1 MLHFTHAEFDD
12 RMARTRAAMAER
24 GLDSLMLFAPESQYW
39 LTGYDTFGFCF
50 FQCLVVSADEVVLLT
65 RSADLR
71 QAELTSTIRDIRVW
85 KDRAGAD
92 PSEDLAGILSELGV
106 LGGRIGWETA
116 TQGLTHANGRRV
128 EARIGALASLVD
140 ASDLM
145 GRLRLV
151 KSPAEIA
158 YVRRAAELADA
169 AFDAAVGATRPGAT
183 EGDVL
188 AAMHD
193 VIFRGGGDYPANE
206 FIVGSGEHALLC
218 RYQAGRRTFGTD
230 DQLNLEWAGTYRH
243 YHAANFKTVVVGR
256 PRPQH
261 VSMHAAAFDALM
273 ACEEALRPGRP
284 MAEVFDAHARVLDAA
299 GLGAHRLNA
308 CGYSLGPRFAPSW
321 MEDQMFYEG
330 APTLMEPGM
339 VFFLHM
345 ILMDSGTQTAMCLG
359 RTSLVTEGAAEPL
372 SRMPLG
378 MVAV

>member
-1 MLHFTHAEFDD
+1 MLHFTEAEFDA
-12 RMARTRAAMAER
+12 RMTRTRAAMAER
-24 GLDSLMLFAPESQYW
+24 GLDAMLLFAPESQYW

-50 FQCLVVSADEVVLLT
+50 FQCLIVSADAPVLLT

-71 QAELTSTIRDIRVW
+71 QAQLTSTVRDIRIW

-92 PSEDLAGILSELGV
+92 PTEDLAAILAELG
-106 LGGRIGWETA
+106 LTGARIGWETA
-116 TQGLTHANGRRV
+116 TQGLTHSNGRRV
-128 EARIGALASLVD
+128 EARIGEMAHLVE

-145 GRLRLV
+145 GKLRLV
-151 KSPAEIA
+151 KSAAEIA
-158 YVRRAAELADA
+158 YVRRAAELGDA
-169 AFDAAVGATRPGAT
+169 AFDAAVAVTRPGAN

-218 RYQAGRRTFGTD
+218 RYQAGRRTFEAD

-243 YHAANFKTVVVGR
+243 YHAANFKTIVIGT

-261 VSMHAAAFDALM
+261 VAMHAAARDALM
-273 ACEEALRPGRP
+273 ACEAALRPGRP

-299 GLGAHRLNA
+299 GFGAHRLHA

-330 APTLMEPGM
+330 APTIMEPGM

-345 ILMDSGTQTAMCLG
+345 ILMDSESRTAMCLG
-359 RTSLVTEGAAEPL
+359 RTSLVTDGAAEPL
-372 SRMPLG
+372 SRMPLD
-378 MVAV
+378 MVVV